1 MANIAKSS
9 DKVWETKDPQKS
21 GFLAIFWF
29 PRTHYNFSRS
39 SVRDFD
45 ICRILVKVVGPCK
58 KSDFELVA
66 LFEPRIR
73 HLRRFLIYT

>member
-1 MANIAKSS
+1 MKSS
-9 DKVWETKDPQKS
+9 HEVWETRDPQKS

-58 KSDFELVA
+58 MSYFELVA